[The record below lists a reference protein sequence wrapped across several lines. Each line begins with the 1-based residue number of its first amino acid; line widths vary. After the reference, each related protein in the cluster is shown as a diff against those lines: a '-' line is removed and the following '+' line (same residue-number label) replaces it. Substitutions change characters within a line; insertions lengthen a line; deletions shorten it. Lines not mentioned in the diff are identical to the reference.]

1 MVSAWVGA
9 LAADLAVNKP
19 LGLSPPGIEFK
30 RAHLYAINPVGTGA
44 MVLSLVA
51 GGLIHA
57 GLCGQALQ
65 PFAPMLA
72 LATAFAAAPA
82 IAWATGG
89 KRYLAREPQKA
100 WDRPE
105 ITCRV
110 CEHPFEAE
118 DMAHCP
124 AYSGPICSLCC
135 SLDARCGDL
144 CKPHG
149 RLENQAR

>member
-1 MVSAWVGA
+1 MNIAKSIRDYRIVLAIGIGLA
-9 LAADLAVNKP
+9 LAACTGPLTIAVNKP
-19 LGLSPPGIEFK
+19 LGLSPPGIEFR

-44 MVLSLVA
+44 MVLSLIA

-57 GLCGQALQ
+57 GLLGDALQ

-82 IAWATGG
+82 IALATGG
-89 KRYLAREPQKA
+89 KRYLAREPRTD

-118 DMAHCP
+118 DMAQCP
-124 AYSGPICSLCC
+124 AYSGPIC
-135 SLDARCGDL
+135 
-144 CKPHG
+144 
-149 RLENQAR
+149 